1 MNRLFRKAVVV
12 LLAATAMTV
21 LPATAQRAKSYDVC
35 LSPAEY
41 LRLYG
46 AEAAPGACA
55 AWPEPSP
62 AELEMAICRAAGPDT
77 WKLELKGSAAAGGP
91 TSFELAAVRLR
102 ASLPITFSTELQGA
116 GEVGLHIYTLIDLE
130 LGAEE
135 IDPTRRSEV
144 LAGEPRIERLTKI
157 DGRCEAAQ
165 LTPAATLLALPAWVE
180 GPQSRRDK

>member
-1 MNRLFRKAVVV
+1 VNRLFRKAVVV

-130 LGAEE
+130 LGA
-135 IDPTRRSEV
+135 
-144 LAGEPRIERLTKI
+144 GEPRIERLTKI